1 MERKYYFRGLGL
13 GIVVTAIIMGA
24 ATSHSRKMTDQEI
37 IARAKELG
45 MVENTVLA
53 DMDGKEAGKA
63 EMSEATKESLVEED
77 NSDSA
82 EGESVA
88 SEESGETKQAQADDG
103 VVKTD
108 LAQNGSGEV
117 DAEGKSPSDGV
128 KTAAENQESDKT
140 DVKKPEDQGRGE
152 TDGAKPENQGL
163 SERDESETMQGDDAK
178 VTEDDKEEAADGKGK
193 PTDRD
198 REPDKQS
205 SGNEN
210 GKNSAGGNITVRTGD
225 GSHTVAKKLADAGI
239 VSSADDFDEFL
250 CQNGYDKR
258 LRTGTFY
265 IPSDADDEQIAKI
278 ITGVE

>member
-13 GIVVTAIIMGA
+13 GIVVTAIIMGT
-24 ATSHSRKMTDQEI
+24 ATSHSRRMTDQEI

-53 DMDGKEAGKA
+53 DMDGKEAEKVEMTKA
-63 EMSEATKESLVEED
+63 GEENLAEENNNGSADGEQAAGEEPGEA
-77 NSDSA
+77 
-82 EGESVA
+82 
-88 SEESGETKQAQADDG
+88 KQAQNDDEIE
-103 VVKTD
+103 KTNQ
-108 LAQNGSGEV
+108 AQNVSGKVEDEDESSGDSEV
-117 DAEGKSPSDGV
+117 
-128 KTAAENQESDKT
+128 TAAE
-140 DVKKPEDQGRGE
+140 G
-152 TDGAKPENQGL
+152 QGL
-163 SERDESETMQGDDAK
+163 GEIDGSGTVQGDSNELA
-178 VTEDDKEEAADGKGK
+178 EDDKEEAADGKDK

-205 SGNEN
+205 FGNEN
-210 GKNSAGGNITVRTGD
+210 EKNSEGGSITVRTGD

-239 VSSADDFDEFL
+239 VSSADDFDSFL
-250 CQNGYDKR
+250 CQHGYDKK

>member
-53 DMDGKEAGKA
+53 DMDGKETGKA
-63 EMSEATKESLVEED
+63 ETSEAVKESLVEDD
-77 NSDSA
+77 NSGTAD
-82 EGESVA
+82 EESVT
-88 SEESGETKQAQADDG
+88 SEEPGETEQAQADDG

-108 LAQNGSGEV
+108 PSRNGSGEV
-117 DAEGKSPSDGV
+117 DAEGKSPGDGGE
-128 KTAAENQESDKT
+128 TAESQESGET
-140 DVKKPEDQGRGE
+140 DAKKSEDQDRNE
-152 TDGAKPENQGL
+152 TDGAKPEDQGL
-163 SERDESETMQGDDAK
+163 SERDKSETMQGDGAK
-178 VTEDDKEEAADGKGK
+178 ATEDDEEEATDGKGNLA
-193 PTDRD
+193 DRD
-198 REPDKQS
+198 REVDKQS

-210 GKNSAGGNITVRTGD
+210 GKNSGGGNITVRTGD

-239 VSSADDFDEFL
+239 VSSADDFDAFL
-250 CQNGYDKR
+250 CQNGYDKK